1 MQRMRAAHRAFAWK
15 SQVVDDERDGGGDES
30 LARDEMKAA
39 LVEVEAAGKHVST
52 AQEEVSVALAKVDA
66 TMRCIK
72 RQEGVADGAEPG
84 DPLVPLLTR
93 LEHMY
98 SGDMVDYTFQ
108 VTDSGSMTISPNRGP
123 LMPKPR
129 RLAFDTDDNL
139 WAVMDSGDVIVF
151 SLLLKKSCRVF
162 SVEELGQSY
171 QTYGFACF
179 DSGPT
184 TVLTT
189 AKREYRYNTA
199 TGNLDV
205 RTFEWPLIEA
215 RIIAP
220 LPDRG
225 ALYVPRTQCGVFGS
239 DIPHRVVRIVE
250 RLDKLCVTPDGKTLV
265 TLSRKGT
272 ISTYAWMGSGH
283 DLSNVGG
290 TWNVVGSDLK
300 NMNLSCTNYIVVV
313 SKGKG
318 SEIGIGSH
326 FISSYDLTPG
336 KGLLGNGKKGF
347 CPTGSICSY
356 VFSVCDNNRFKIASV
371 RYQRDNSPM
380 TIIVTA

>member
-98 SGDMVDYTFQ
+98 SGDLVDYTFQ
-108 VTDSGSMTISPNRGP
+108 DTGSDDITISPNGGGQVLTP
-123 LMPKPR
+123 T
-129 RLAFDTDDNL
+129 RLAFDKNHNL
-139 WAVMDSGDVIVF
+139 WAVFCNGDVVVF
-151 SLLLKKSCRVF
+151 SLQLKKGCRVF
-162 SVEELGQSY
+162 SVKGLQGP
-171 QTYGFACF
+171 YGFACF

-199 TGNLDV
+199 TCSLDV
-205 RTFEWPLIEA
+205 RTFEWPLIGA
-215 RIIAP
+215 SIIAP

-239 DIPHRVVRIVE
+239 DFPHSIVRIVE
-250 RLDKLCVTPDGKTLV
+250 RLAKLCVTPDGKTLV
-265 TLSRKGT
+265 TLSQDGL
-272 ISTYAWMGSGH
+272 ISTYAWTGSGN
-283 DLSNVGG
+283 DVPNVGR
-290 TWNVVGSDLK
+290 TWNVVGCDVKCL
-300 NMNLSCTNYIVVV
+300 NMSCTNYIV
-313 SKGKG
+313 
-318 SEIGIGSH
+318 GICGYKTNQYL
-326 FISSYDLTPG
+326 FSSYSLSPG
-336 KGLLGNGKKGF
+336 NGLLGSGRKDL
-347 CPTGSICSY
+347 CPTYSIYST
-356 VFSVCDNNRFKIASV
+356 VFSVSDNTRFMIASV
-371 RYQRDNSPM
+371 REKPYNVPKAIKVS
-380 TIIVTA
+380 A